1 MLLNDEELLRIER
14 AYCAQSLAQFAERAW
29 HVLEPATPL
38 KWGWALDAIC
48 EHLEA
53 VTSGEIK
60 RLLVNVPPG
69 CMKSLLTGVIWPAWE
84 WGPRNMQAMRY
95 LGTAHKQDLAVRD
108 STKCRRLIR
117 SEWFQRL
124 WAVQLTGD
132 QDAKTK
138 FENIKTGFRES
149 MSFTSLTGSRADRVL
164 CFPYDQCI
172 MTEKGMLKIG
182 DIVENKINVRILG
195 ANKDSLSWQKITRYD
210 KNQKNQ
216 IVKIATKRGSIECTA
231 DHPIYVSGRGFVEAR
246 RLRKGDRI
254 KSLISQDMR
263 ELREIISTSTKAVDW
278 KGSGNMLCR
287 LPMGAKSSTSTI
299 KRNIGLPGVW
309 VNGLSQP
316 ITQSQKQIGFLWPE
330 VCGKSHDRGNES
342 VVFRRE
348 SCKGMRGLQQD
359 VFCEQNRIIS
369 ASYMQQ
375 NMWELACMG
384 QIWKTA
390 ARNSMRKLC
399 KYFQANIKIFKVL
412 FNGVQKCRP
421 FKTNVIKWKP
431 EICTR
436 TSKFSISSWVE
447 KWIKTKNK
455 RSRWELL
462 QSMWNV
468 WRNSIG
474 SSYRL
479 HQRKPRCDEFDI
491 SVREMS
497 RINAS
502 EGFEKTRGIEDVVV
516 ESVGFLEKEEVTYN
530 LCVEHDHVYFPGGFL
545 AHNCDDPLSADDAN
559 SEAALRA
566 AEITFTESLPT
577 RVNND
582 QSAIVVIM
590 QRLNEKDT
598 SGIILSRDLGY
609 THLCLPMR
617 YEADRKCTT
626 SIGFTDPRTKDG
638 ELLFPERFGESQVK
652 ELESILGSYAAA
664 GQLQQRPAPREGGMF
679 KRSWFNV
686 VRAVPANTQF
696 VRGWDLA
703 STNGAGDWTVG
714 VKLGRMP
721 SGRFMIAGVARDQL
735 SSAGVERLIV
745 NTASQDG
752 LECRISLP
760 QDPGQ
765 AGKAQASYLVQK
777 LAGYNVSTSTE
788 SGDKVTRASPMAA
801 QAEAGNID
809 ILEGEWNDT
818 FLNELSI
825 FPAGAKDQT
834 DAASR
839 AFNELVMGS
848 KFDLEAMI

>member
-60 RLLVNVPPG
+60 RLLINVPPG

-124 WAVQLTGD
+124 WPVQLTGD

-138 FENIKTGFRES
+138 FENTKTGFRES
-149 MSFTSLTGSRADRVL
+149 MSFTSLTGSRADR
-164 CFPYDQCI
+164 I
-172 MTEKGMLKIG
+172 
-182 DIVENKINVRILG
+182 IL
-195 ANKDSLSWQKITRYD
+195 
-210 KNQKNQ
+210 
-216 IVKIATKRGSIECTA
+216 
-231 DHPIYVSGRGFVEAR
+231 
-246 RLRKGDRI
+246 
-254 KSLISQDMR
+254 
-263 ELREIISTSTKAVDW
+263 
-278 KGSGNMLCR
+278 
-287 LPMGAKSSTSTI
+287 
-299 KRNIGLPGVW
+299 
-309 VNGLSQP
+309 
-316 ITQSQKQIGFLWPE
+316 
-330 VCGKSHDRGNES
+330 
-342 VVFRRE
+342 
-348 SCKGMRGLQQD
+348 
-359 VFCEQNRIIS
+359 
-369 ASYMQQ
+369 
-375 NMWELACMG
+375 
-384 QIWKTA
+384 
-390 ARNSMRKLC
+390 
-399 KYFQANIKIFKVL
+399 
-412 FNGVQKCRP
+412 
-421 FKTNVIKWKP
+421 
-431 EICTR
+431 
-436 TSKFSISSWVE
+436 
-447 KWIKTKNK
+447 
-455 RSRWELL
+455 
-462 QSMWNV
+462 
-468 WRNSIG
+468 
-474 SSYRL
+474 
-479 HQRKPRCDEFDI
+479 
-491 SVREMS
+491 
-497 RINAS
+497 
-502 EGFEKTRGIEDVVV
+502 
-516 ESVGFLEKEEVTYN
+516 
-530 LCVEHDHVYFPGGFL
+530 
-545 AHNCDDPLSADDAN
+545 DDPLSADDAN

-582 QSAIVVIM
+582 QSAVVVIM
-590 QRLNEKDT
+590 QRLHEKDT

-617 YEADRKCTT
+617 YEAERKCTT
-626 SIGFTDPRTKDG
+626 SIGFSDPRTKDG
-638 ELLFPERFGESQVK
+638 ELLFPERFSEKQVK
-652 ELESILGSYAAA
+652 ELETILGSYAAA

-703 STNGAGDWTVG
+703 ATNGAGDWTVG
-714 VKLGRMP
+714 VKIGRMP
-721 SGRFMIAGVARDQL
+721 SGRFLIAGVARDQL

-777 LAGYNVSTSTE
+777 LAGYNVTTSTE

-818 FLNELSI
+818 FLNELSV
-825 FPAGAKDQT
+825 FPAGSKDQT

-839 AFNELVMGS
+839 AFNELVMAS
-848 KFDLEAMI
+848 RFNLTNML